1 MTLSDI
7 KFNYQEKID
16 KVNARIER
24 YQKII
29 GDYNVRI
36 RIAEKEDNPNISS
49 VIKSKKQYEHK
60 IQNMECVKEYYQEFI
75 DTADYLM
82 QNLNNEESFQLISKN
97 EQLIKQNETLK
108 EEIMELEQLLE
119 DKTKELQ
126 MQEIQNSVNNK
137 KLKRLRENKKLALNK
152 VKEEN
157 KLLKDKNK
165 SVKQLKSDNKKL
177 SAENQMLLD
186 TNEFLENKCANLQEY
201 CNDLLNRTP
210 EQYLENDSLLQ
221 EQYAKLVNG

>member
-60 IQNMECVKEYYQEFI
+60 IQNMGCVKEYYQEFI

-97 EQLIKQNETLK
+97 EQLIKENETLK

-177 SAENQMLLD
+177 SAKNQMLLD

>member
-60 IQNMECVKEYYQEFI
+60 IQNMGCVKEYYQEFI

-177 SAENQMLLD
+177 SAKNQMLLD